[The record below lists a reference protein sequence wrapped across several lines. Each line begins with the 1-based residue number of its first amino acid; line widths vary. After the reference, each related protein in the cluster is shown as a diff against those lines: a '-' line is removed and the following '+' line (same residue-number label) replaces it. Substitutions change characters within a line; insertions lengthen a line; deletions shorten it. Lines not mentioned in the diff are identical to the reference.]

1 MINKSKDTH
10 NTKKYCIIRSE
21 RSFSNPDLDR
31 VNFYVLLI
39 CEKEICD
46 DYTFPSYLF
55 WGGGG
60 GGGGVSK
67 CVTKWQ
73 CLLIF

>member
-10 NTKKYCIIRSE
+10 HTKKYCIIRSE

-31 VNFYVLLI
+31 VNFYVLLF

-46 DYTFPSYLF
+46 DYIISFLSFLGRGE
-55 WGGGG
+55 GGCQN
-60 GGGGVSK
+60 V
-67 CVTKWQ
+67 
-73 CLLIF
+73 